1 MENTARPKPAPQ
13 ELYRHFKGRL
23 YQIVTMA
30 VHSETGE
37 DLVVYQA
44 LYGSFRVYA
53 RPLSMFMSKV
63 DKTKYPNVA
72 QEWRFEKVQ
81 KKTMEALKEAKE
93 EAPVTEEKPE
103 EKPAAFAQAAA
114 SPEKTGD
121 DSLPPLLLE
130 FLDSRRAS
138 DRLKFL
144 SQMHRRLTDEMVD
157 TMAVALD
164 IEVKSGDLEERY
176 NELKYCLQMRDKYER
191 SAR

>member
-23 YQIVTMA
+23 YQIVTLA

-63 DKTKYPNVA
+63 DRTKYPNVA

-81 KKTMEALKEAKE
+81 KKTMEVLKEFKE
-93 EAPVTEEKPE
+93 EAPPE
-103 EKPAAFAQAAA
+103 EKTENRPAASSRQASAA
-114 SPEKTGD
+114 EQNADS
-121 DSLPPLLLE
+121 SLPSLLLE

-138 DRLKFL
+138 DRLKLL
-144 SQMHRRLTDEMVD
+144 SQMHRTLTDEMVD

-164 IEVKSGDLEERY
+164 IEVKAGELEDRY

-191 SAR
+191 TGR

>member
-1 MENTARPKPAPQ
+1 MT
-13 ELYRHFKGRL
+13 L
-23 YQIVTMA
+23 A

-53 RPLSMFMSKV
+53 RPLSMFMSRV
-63 DKTKYPNVA
+63 DRTKYPNVT

-81 KKTMEALKEAKE
+81 KKTMEVLKEAKE
-93 EAPVTEEKPE
+93 EALPE
-103 EKPAAFAQAAA
+103 ERTENKPVSSSHQAFDAERKED
-114 SPEKTGD
+114 S
-121 DSLPPLLLE
+121 SLPPLLLE

-138 DRLKFL
+138 DRLKLL
-144 SQMHRRLTDEMVD
+144 SQMHRTLTDEMVD

-164 IEVKSGDLEERY
+164 IEVKAGELEDRY